1 MGTLGRKAVWGAALA
16 LWVMIPAASASAASG
31 SGTGKVDKVLREA
44 GHTAQRV
51 IIRYR
56 TDADKSDV
64 KKRIERHKGRVVS
77 EHKLIRA
84 MTAVVSAADLADL
97 ANDADVLSVS
107 VDADVMAS
115 ASDWK
120 STPTSTTSS
129 YSSADYSTA
138 STLKQ
143 ALGLQDWFT
152 GSSMT
157 VAVIDSGIQSSSDF
171 SGRIVGMYDFTPGRN
186 GASVT
191 PYDEYGHGTHVA
203 GLIGSSGAS
212 SNGKFAGVAPGV
224 KLLALRVLDREGAGR
239 TSAVI
244 AALEFAVANKNRFGI
259 RVVNLSLGHPIY
271 ESAATDPLVQ
281 AVEAAVRAGL
291 VVVTAAG
298 NSGTNQVTGETGYA
312 GIASPGNA
320 PSAITVGASNTFGTD
335 LRTDDRVANY
345 SSRGPS
351 WYDGIAKPDVVA
363 PGSGLV
369 SNAAFASTLVTSYPS
384 LLVGSGFST
393 FLRLD
398 GSSMATAVVS
408 GLTAVMLEA
417 NNAAAFQRWQD
428 YQATLPRGKRT
439 DYPGTAPLTANAVK
453 AMLQYSATRLRDA
466 NGAPYD
472 ELTQGSGEVNGVGA
486 VTLAYYADTT
496 KAPGTYWLTAG
507 VSESSTFGGVE
518 ELWSQSVIWGTR
530 LVTGSSLVQLN
541 QFAWADNIVWGTGE
555 MDNIVWGTVN
565 EDDNIVWGTML
576 DGDNIVWGT
585 SLFLGNAAF
594 GDNIVWGT
602 AMNWDDN
609 IVWGTGLV
617 GVFTGDNIVWGTMF
631 SGADNIVWGTVNQD
645 DNIVWGTA
653 NKVLILGTNVL
664 GGGL

>member
-1 MGTLGRKAVWGAALA
+1 MSSTFR
-16 LWVMIPAASASAASG
+16 SAIRSTSRPRPTR
-31 SGTGKVDKVLREA
+31 SCRPWKLRC
-44 GHTAQRV
+44 
-51 IIRYR
+51 
-56 TDADKSDV
+56 
-64 KKRIERHKGRVVS
+64 
-77 EHKLIRA
+77 
-84 MTAVVSAADLADL
+84 
-97 ANDADVLSVS
+97 
-107 VDADVMAS
+107 
-115 ASDWK
+115 
-120 STPTSTTSS
+120 
-129 YSSADYSTA
+129 
-138 STLKQ
+138 
-143 ALGLQDWFT
+143 
-152 GSSMT
+152 
-157 VAVIDSGIQSSSDF
+157 
-171 SGRIVGMYDFTPGRN
+171 
-186 GASVT
+186 
-191 PYDEYGHGTHVA
+191 
-203 GLIGSSGAS
+203 
-212 SNGKFAGVAPGV
+212 
-224 KLLALRVLDREGAGR
+224 
-239 TSAVI
+239 
-244 AALEFAVANKNRFGI
+244 
-259 RVVNLSLGHPIY
+259 
-271 ESAATDPLVQ
+271 
-281 AVEAAVRAGL
+281 AGL
-291 VVVTAAG
+291 VVVKAAG
-298 NSGTNQVTGETGYA
+298 NYGTNQVTGETGYA

-518 ELWSQSVIWGTR
+518 EPWSQSVIWGTR
-530 LVTGSSLVQLN
+530 LVTGSSLVELN
-541 QFAWADNIVWGTGE
+541 QSAWAGNIVWGTGE
-555 MDNIVWGTVN
+555 MDNIVWGTKCDGAN
-565 EDDNIVWGTML
+565 CEDVVWGSSVAERELDNIVWGTQMEA
-576 DGDNIVWGT
+576 DNIVWGT
-585 SLFLGNAAF
+585 SGEVN
-594 GDNIVWGT
+594 NIVWGT
-602 AMNWDDN
+602 SSETDNVTWGCSGEETPVFDDPE
-609 IVWGTGLV
+609 VPS
-617 GVFTGDNIVWGTMF
+617 VFDGDVATF
-631 SGADNIVWGTVNQD
+631 ESLFTEPAPAPADTTPTELLSQPPVAITNTETTVTQPTLQ
-645 DNIVWGTA
+645 V
-653 NKVLILGTNVL
+653 V
-664 GGGL
+664 GGGF